1 MYIFVPV
8 DNVIAPPRSN
18 KYADGTPDV
27 EVYLA
32 SYTIGKVPVIPVV
45 SIYTLILDIDALV
58 NCTGGRL
65 PIGVGLAGA
74 VDIGTGAE
82 LISPTRFVA
91 VAIKS
96 YTVFGVRP
104 ETLPV
109 YTVPIAYT
117 NTGTLAPPPVLY
129 SRV

>member
-1 MYIFVPV
+1 MFTEGLLRLEIRPGG
-8 DNVIAPPRSN
+8 P
-18 KYADGTPDV
+18 DGGMP
-27 EVYLA
+27 LA
-32 SYTIGKVPVIPVV
+32 
-45 SIYTLILDIDALV
+45 
-58 NCTGGRL
+58 
-65 PIGVGLAGA
+65 A
-74 VDIGTGAE
+74 VDIGTGVE

-91 VAIKS
+91 VATKS

-104 ETLPV
+104 DAVPV